1 MKIDLGKAVDEAVE
15 GITQQVK
22 ARAYRAANELRSS
35 ALDVLSNER
44 KRSGKVYRKPFTKK
58 ATYTASAPGEPPAL
72 RSGIL
77 RMSWRQRAESENTG
91 KGMTVKPA
99 ITTDVKYAPILQD
112 GTKDGRIAPR
122 PFREPIIE
130 HAMPRI
136 RQIFKEPY

>member
-15 GITQQVK
+15 GITQQAK

-35 ALDVLSNER
+35 ALHVLKGE
-44 KRSGKVYRKPFTKK
+44 RSGRKYRKPFTQK

-72 RSGIL
+72 RSGNL
-77 RMSWRQRAESENTG
+77 RMSWRPQTGSENTS
-91 KGMTVKPA
+91 KGLTVKPA
-99 ITTDVKYAPILQD
+99 ITTDVKYAPILQE